1 MEGWF
6 WNRGVDTPL
15 QTIPLMIGVMVV
27 LLTFFYAWY
36 GFSCMG
42 VGGGGGAILGNGY
55 GVQGQN
61 YVVLL
66 QGSEVPAGF
75 HYRNLILAMFLV
87 NHIEHGLMVSKSEFQ
102 SSNPRLFPRK
112 EEYEIAFQFWYCEP
126 FIVGGGGMEQ
136 KSINQS

>member
-1 MEGWF
+1 
-6 WNRGVDTPL
+6 
-15 QTIPLMIGVMVV
+15 MIGVMVV

-42 VGGGGGAILGNGY
+42 VGGGGSAILGNGY

-75 HYRNLILAMFLV
+75 HNRKLILAMF
-87 NHIEHGLMVSKSEFQ
+87 
-102 SSNPRLFPRK
+102 
-112 EEYEIAFQFWYCEP
+112 
-126 FIVGGGGMEQ
+126 
-136 KSINQS
+136 

>member
-1 MEGWF
+1 M
-6 WNRGVDTPL
+6 VDFKKWGDPSNGG
-15 QTIPLMIGVMVV
+15 MILKWGGGGGGGGPP
-27 LLTFFYAWY
+27 FPAYPPP
-36 GFSCMG
+36 
-42 VGGGGGAILGNGY
+42 GGGGGAILGNGY

-102 SSNPRLFPRK
+102 SSDPRLFPRR
-112 EEYEIAFQFWYCEP
+112 EEYEIAFQF
-126 FIVGGGGMEQ
+126 
-136 KSINQS
+136 

>member
-1 MEGWF
+1 MHG
-6 WNRGVDTPL
+6 
-15 QTIPLMIGVMVV
+15 MVLV
-27 LLTFFYAWY
+27 LWWW
-36 GFSCMG
+36 
-42 VGGGGGAILGNGY
+42 GGGGGGSAILGNGY

-102 SSNPRLFPRK
+102 SSDPRLFPRR
-112 EEYEIAFQFWYCEP
+112 EEYEIAFQF
-126 FIVGGGGMEQ
+126 
-136 KSINQS
+136 